1 VEADLTVL
9 ETLYWWGIP
18 PLFRCPADSDPA
30 HCDVALRPLAEA
42 IGNPTQVE

>member
-30 HCDVALRPLAEA
+30 QEA